1 MIPIL
6 TTYLSFSVHEIRCNF
21 LSAKN
26 IDICCVPKT
35 KHLLQDTYKLKG
47 KRAQLVSELKSLGI
61 HAPNVLRAVDAVP
74 RHFFFPKDFLDK
86 AYENIAFPI
95 EGGQTISQPF
105 TVAMQTQLLEIKPE
119 DKVLEIGTGSGYQSA
134 ILKVMGANVYS
145 IETVERLHQTAKMLF
160 RKLGLDIATIYGDG
174 SKGLPELAPFDKII
188 LTAAAPK
195 LVTSLTAQL
204 QIGGKLVAPVGD
216 LAVQKMILVTRN
228 GDNEYTESSHG
239 DFNFVPLTGSN
250 GWAI

>member
-1 MIPIL
+1 M
-6 TTYLSFSVHEIRCNF
+6 
-21 LSAKN
+21 
-26 IDICCVPKT
+26 
-35 KHLLQDTYKLKG
+35 
-47 KRAQLVSELKSLGI
+47 
-61 HAPNVLRAVDAVP
+61 DAVP

-188 LTAAAPK
+188 LTAAAPQ